1 MVNKGII
8 SPRKRAIAIHLREKC
23 KWSIRDTARKCGIS
37 KSSVQRLSGD
47 IGPRRSAA
55 ETGKRKGRPRQVNDR
70 DMRVI
75 IRTVN
80 KLRTTNFD
88 FSVKKVVHESGFN
101 FLTASERTFS
111 RRLNEKGYFFLQAR
125 KKGLLMEKDKKSRLA
140 YARKMK
146 QIQVS
151 NPGYWCNDVA
161 FYQDGV
167 SFIHKTNPMSAAL
180 SPKARVWRK

>member
-1 MVNKGII
+1 MINKGII

-47 IGPRRSAA
+47 IGPRRSVA
-55 ETGKRKGRPRQVNDR
+55 ETDKRKGRPRKVNDR

-80 KLRTTNFD
+80 KLRTTNVN
-88 FSVKKVVHESGFN
+88 FSVKNVHESGFN
-101 FLTASERTFS
+101 FLKASERTFS

-125 KKGLLMEKDKKSRLA
+125 KKGPLMEKDKKSRLA
-140 YARKMK
+140 YEAENEANSSE
-146 QIQVS
+146 QSWILVQ
-151 NPGYWCNDVA
+151 
-161 FYQDGV
+161 
-167 SFIHKTNPMSAAL
+167 
-180 SPKARVWRK
+180 